1 MAARTGR
8 QKTVPMTYRFN
19 DFELNPATRELR
31 EGGELLALPARAFDC
46 LAYLIEHRDRAVG
59 RDELIA
65 AVWGRTEIS
74 DALLS
79 HTVVKIRRSLRD
91 TGNEQR
97 TIRTVPRF
105 GYRWVGAIESEEAQE
120 AAASPL
126 REVATAV
133 PEPVATA
140 IQEPETVVP
149 EADVASAAPIR
160 RARFSRFG
168 LAAALVAAAVIA
180 VLVIAFALTWISARQ
195 APPIDGAAPRG
206 ADAAAEPALA
216 TPALVLPAEVNA
228 PDDWRWLRFGLMD
241 LVARRLRSGALPTM
255 PSESV
260 VGLLKQRGKDGDD
273 LLHDPALAQV
283 ATLRVLPRVRLDGE
297 RWNVR
302 LDAFGSQRSFS
313 VEAQSGDAISAA
325 RTAADLLLRKLDR
338 GVQDPEA
345 EPSTPRLDAL
355 LQRSGAAMLA
365 DQLDQARKLI
375 ESAPADLQQ
384 MPRVQQRMAQIEL
397 RAGDYPAVE
406 ARLQAQLDT
415 PAVRRDPALHARMLI
430 TLAAAH
436 VRRNQAERAS
446 ELYEE
451 AIALRRD
458 QPDHEALGVAR
469 LGRGVLLARK
479 GQYDEATAELS
490 RARVELGAIGDALNV
505 ASVDV
510 NLGEFQLMRHRP
522 ADALPILRNAAQEF
536 ERLGAREG
544 RAYAL
549 AQQADAER
557 EMLEFEAAF
566 GTTQRFWPPG
576 EHTSNAR
583 MRWTLTAARAAA
595 LVDLGRLIDAQAL
608 IARIDGDSDAQEDII
623 ARTEAQATAAHVA
636 WLRGDPASTLSSA
649 DAALVPALREA
660 DPASW
665 TRTSLLKARALRASG
680 RLDEAGQAT
689 QALCAAAAGDE
700 WCAMLATLGEAE
712 QALAT
717 NHLQPALDLFA
728 TALKAAGKINVP
740 EDLVAVAA
748 PYVDAL
754 IAASQLDTA
763 RTVGGRIAAWAER
776 DPRAAAAQL
785 HLYRALGEDDAARK
799 AEETL
804 ARLTRESLQRDE
816 GATH

>member
-1 MAARTGR
+1 
-8 QKTVPMTYRFN
+8 MTYRFD

-65 AVWGRTEIS
+65 AVWGRTEVS

-79 HTVVKIRRSLRD
+79 HTVVKVRRSLRD
-91 TGNEQR
+91 TGNDQR

-105 GYRWVGAIESEEAQE
+105 GYRWVGAIEDLEAPE
-120 AAASPL
+120 AASRL
-126 REVATAV
+126 
-133 PEPVATA
+133 PVATPESVA
-140 IQEPETVVP
+140 TPVAEPEPSATETVVAP
-149 EADVASAAPIR
+149 LSPARRAALPRIRWLAALGVAVAIACAIAWIVTSQPRLPTHDAPRVTDVATEASEERAP
-160 RARFSRFG
+160 
-168 LAAALVAAAVIA
+168 
-180 VLVIAFALTWISARQ
+180 
-195 APPIDGAAPRG
+195 
-206 ADAAAEPALA
+206 A
-216 TPALVLPAEVNA
+216 TAALVLPAEVTA
-228 PDDWRWLRFGLMD
+228 PDDWRWLRFGVMD
-241 LVARRLRSGALPTM
+241 LIAHRLRSGALQTM

-313 VEAQSGDAISAA
+313 VEAQGADAIGTA
-325 RTAADLLLRKLDR
+325 RNAADLLLRKLDR
-338 GVQDPEA
+338 GVQGTEA
-345 EPSTPRLDAL
+345 EPATPQLDDL

-365 DQLDQARKLI
+365 DQLDQARQLI
-375 ESAPADLQQ
+375 ESAPAELQQ
-384 MPRVQQRMAQIEL
+384 TPRLQQRMAQIEL

-406 ARLQAQLDT
+406 ARLQPQLDN
-415 PAVRRDPALHARMLI
+415 PQVRRDAALHARMLI

-436 VRRNQAERAS
+436 VRRDQPDKAG

-458 QPDHEALGVAR
+458 QADSEALGVAR

-490 RARVELGAIGDALNV
+490 RARIELGSIGDALNV

-510 NLGEFQLMRHRP
+510 NLGEFQRMRHRP
-522 ADALPILRNAAQEF
+522 ADALPILRNAAREF

-544 RAYAL
+544 LAYTL

-557 EMLEFEAAF
+557 EMLDFDAALA
-566 GTTQRFWPPG
+566 TTQRFWPP
-576 EHTSNAR
+576 EAHTSNLR
-583 MRWTLTAARAAA
+583 MRWTLMAVRASVLADFGRLGEVQALVERIGHESDPRQDAATRAQAQFTAAR
-595 LVDLGRLIDAQAL
+595 I
-608 IARIDGDSDAQEDII
+608 
-623 ARTEAQATAAHVA
+623 A
-636 WLRGDPASTLSSA
+636 WLRGDPAAALQSA

-660 DPASW
+660 DPATW
-665 TRTSLLKARALRASG
+665 ARTLLLKARVLRTNG
-680 RLDEAGQAT
+680 RIDEAAQAT
-689 QALCAAAAGDE
+689 QALRAAATDD
-700 WCAMLATLGEAE
+700 WLAMLASLGEAE
-712 QALAT
+712 QALAMKR
-717 NHLQPALDLFA
+717 LQPALDLFA
-728 TALKAAGKINVP
+728 AALKAAAPVNVP

-776 DPRAAAAQL
+776 DPRAAAAQM

-804 ARLTRESLQRDE
+804 ARLAPQSPLRREQ
-816 GATH
+816 ANP